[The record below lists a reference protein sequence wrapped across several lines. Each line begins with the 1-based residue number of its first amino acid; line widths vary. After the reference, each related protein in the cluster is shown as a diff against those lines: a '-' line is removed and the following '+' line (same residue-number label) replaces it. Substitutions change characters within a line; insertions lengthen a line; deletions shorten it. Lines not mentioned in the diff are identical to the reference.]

1 MLVTECF
8 FTCFTIKQMFQNGAV
23 TSMQLFRD
31 PAEPHIA
38 PYVTRKLSAGK
49 YLFLKPARE
58 KFKPDIKTR

>member
-1 MLVTECF
+1 
-8 FTCFTIKQMFQNGAV
+8 MFQNGAV

-31 PAEPHIA
+31 PAGPHIA